1 MWKPKLKRS
10 KTAGVTI
17 LEILISLL
25 ILLVAILT
33 MVGFTVLIHR
43 SATESRRQA
52 IASVEARSLLERTRD
67 SVMLFD
73 AALSGGYTELTSEA
87 LLSGEALAEDNELGN
102 QSSARFRLEA
112 RASHLSGEIYSVV
125 VTAIWTEDG
134 RERRVVME
142 SRSLRPE

>member
-1 MWKPKLKRS
+1 MSNRV
-10 KTAGVTI
+10 KTAGVSV

-52 IASVEARSLLERTRD
+52 IASVEARSLLERARD
-67 SVMLFD
+67 STLIFD

-87 LLSGEALAEDNELGN
+87 LLSGEVDSEDNEQGN

-112 RASHLSGEIYSVV
+112 RASHVSGEIYNVV
-125 VTAIWTEDG
+125 VEAFWTEDG
-134 RERRVVME
+134 RDRRVVME
-142 SRSLRPE
+142 SLATRPD

>member
-1 MWKPKLKRS
+1 MSNRV
-10 KTAGVTI
+10 KTAGVSV

-67 SVMLFD
+67 STLIFD

-87 LLSGEALAEDNELGN
+87 LLSGEVDSEDNEQGN

-112 RASHLSGEIYSVV
+112 RASHVSGEIYNVV
-125 VTAIWTEDG
+125 VEAFWTEDG
-134 RERRVVME
+134 RDRRVVME
-142 SRSLRPE
+142 SLATRPD

>member
-1 MWKPKLKRS
+1 MVSIRV
-10 KTAGVTI
+10 KTAGVTV

-67 SVMLFD
+67 STPIFD
-73 AALSGGYTELTSEA
+73 AALAGGYTELTSEA
-87 LLSGEALAEDNELGN
+87 LLSGEVDSEDNEVGN

-112 RASHLSGEIYSVV
+112 RATHVSGEIYNVV
-125 VTAIWTEDG
+125 VQAFWTEDG
-134 RERRVVME
+134 RDRSVVME
-142 SRSLRPE
+142 SLATRPD